1 MAEKKKKSPP
11 KFGGKRALKDTSGD
25 GKITFADTFLGD
37 LLGLDGKVG
46 TKGKAGLLKS
56 LRGARRMKDGVET
69 SKRPKARPKA
79 VKKKDPKDTV
89 GRGGA
94 GRGGPLANRKAP
106 KDTVGRGGAGRGGP
120 LANRKD
126 PKDTVGRGGAGRGG
140 PLANPRD
147 PGTSSNPIPINPKT
161 PTRAEKKASQKRM
174 MKLITLDKW
183 KELSPSERVMRGLPK
198 NNQAVFGLTGAL
210 TLGAGLFTDAFK
222 ANRGGLAKKSGYMY
236 GGSVT
241 KKKPLT
247 KMSKGGMVKKK

>member
-56 LRGARRMKDGVET
+56 LGGARRMKDGVET

-94 GRGGPLANRKAP
+94 GRGGPLANRK
-106 KDTVGRGGAGRGGP
+106 
-120 LANRKD
+120 D

-147 PGTSSNPIPINPKT
+147 PGTFTNPIPIKPKRPT
-161 PTRAEKKASQKRM
+161 PSSMEDVKKGQAKLRDRGEPKQLTLSQRNLRKFKKDPSSLNKIEKDRLFKSLKRQGVT
-174 MKLITLDKW
+174 I
-183 KELSPSERVMRGLPK
+183 PK
-198 NNQAVFGLTGAL
+198 GLTGN
-210 TLGAGLFTDAFK
+210 
-222 ANRGGLAKKSGYMY
+222 NR
-236 GGSVT
+236 
-241 KKKPLT
+241 
-247 KMSKGGMVKKK
+247 

>member
-37 LLGLDGKVG
+37 LLGFDGKAG

-94 GRGGPLANRKAP
+94 GRGGPLANRK
-106 KDTVGRGGAGRGGP
+106 
-120 LANRKD
+120 D

-147 PGTSSNPIPINPKT
+147 PGTFTNPIPIKPKRPT
-161 PTRAEKKASQKRM
+161 PSSMEDVKKGQAKLRDRGEPKQLTLSQRNLRKFKKDPSSLNKIEKDRLFKSLKRQGVT
-174 MKLITLDKW
+174 I
-183 KELSPSERVMRGLPK
+183 PK
-198 NNQAVFGLTGAL
+198 GLTGN
-210 TLGAGLFTDAFK
+210 
-222 ANRGGLAKKSGYMY
+222 NR
-236 GGSVT
+236 
-241 KKKPLT
+241 
-247 KMSKGGMVKKK
+247 

>member
-56 LRGARRMKDGVET
+56 LGGARRMKDGVET

-94 GRGGPLANRKAP
+94 GRGGPLANRK
-106 KDTVGRGGAGRGGP
+106 
-120 LANRKD
+120 D

-147 PGTSSNPIPINPKT
+147 PGTFTNPIPIKPKRPT
-161 PTRAEKKASQKRM
+161 PSSMEDVKKGQANLRDRGEPKQLTLSQRNLRKFKKDPSSLNKIEKDRLFKSLKRQGVT
-174 MKLITLDKW
+174 I
-183 KELSPSERVMRGLPK
+183 PK
-198 NNQAVFGLTGAL
+198 GLTGN
-210 TLGAGLFTDAFK
+210 
-222 ANRGGLAKKSGYMY
+222 NR
-236 GGSVT
+236 
-241 KKKPLT
+241 
-247 KMSKGGMVKKK
+247 

>member
-37 LLGLDGKVG
+37 LLGFDGKAG

-56 LRGARRMKDGVET
+56 LGGARRMKDGVET

-94 GRGGPLANRKAP
+94 GRGGPLANRK
-106 KDTVGRGGAGRGGP
+106 
-120 LANRKD
+120 D

-147 PGTSSNPIPINPKT
+147 PGTFTNPIPIKPKRPT
-161 PTRAEKKASQKRM
+161 PSSMEDVKKGQAKLRDRGEPKQLTLSQRNLRKFKKDPSSLNKIEKDRLFKSLKRQGVT
-174 MKLITLDKW
+174 I
-183 KELSPSERVMRGLPK
+183 PK
-198 NNQAVFGLTGAL
+198 GLTGN
-210 TLGAGLFTDAFK
+210 
-222 ANRGGLAKKSGYMY
+222 NR
-236 GGSVT
+236 
-241 KKKPLT
+241 
-247 KMSKGGMVKKK
+247 

>member
-1 MAEKKKKSPP
+1 MAEKKKKPTP

-56 LRGARRMKDGVET
+56 LGGARRMKDGVET
-69 SKRPKARPKA
+69 SKRPKARPASVTTAAKTEAAAAAARKKKA
-79 VKKKDPKDTV
+79 TLASETRRQQSQVKKKAATGPVPVRRGDGTEAGTPRGD
-89 GRGGA
+89 GR
-94 GRGGPLANRKAP
+94 N
-106 KDTVGRGGAGRGGP
+106 T
-120 LANRKD
+120 
-126 PKDTVGRGGAGRGG
+126 
-140 PLANPRD
+140 
-147 PGTSSNPIPINPKT
+147 NPIPIKPKT
-161 PTRAEKKASQKRM
+161 PTKAEKKASQKRM
-174 MKLITLDKW
+174 MKRITLEDW
-183 KELSPSERVMRGLPK
+183 KNLTKEEKIMRGLPK
-198 NNQAVFGLTGAL
+198 DNQEVFGLTGAL

-247 KMSKGGMVKKK
+247 KMSKGGRVKKK

>member
-37 LLGLDGKVG
+37 LLGFDGKAG

-56 LRGARRMKDGVET
+56 LGGARRMKDGVTT

-79 VKKKDPKDTV
+79 VKKKD
-89 GRGGA
+89 
-94 GRGGPLANRKAP
+94 P

-147 PGTSSNPIPINPKT
+147 PGTFTNPIPIKPKRPT
-161 PTRAEKKASQKRM
+161 PSSMEDVKKGQANLRDRGEPKQLTLSQRNLRKFKKDPSSLNKIEKDRLFKSLKRQGVT
-174 MKLITLDKW
+174 I
-183 KELSPSERVMRGLPK
+183 PK
-198 NNQAVFGLTGAL
+198 GLTGN
-210 TLGAGLFTDAFK
+210 
-222 ANRGGLAKKSGYMY
+222 NR
-236 GGSVT
+236 
-241 KKKPLT
+241 
-247 KMSKGGMVKKK
+247 